1 MHYYVVVILCLP
13 AGISRLTRVCG
24 QVSCSVWHDRNIVVV
39 LLFLFIL
46 ILIYYFT
53 FISQYIRSIVAAIDC
68 ESLHTICRK
77 WTSSSTLAWQKI
89 DQGWIPYSEWC
100 HLEVEWN
107 RIDIPRKKKKSHA
120 SLAQLRN
127 HKAYTTMKYTAKERK
142 RSEGYYYIKRGGH
155 IYPNFGRVYLSI
167 KENHWCT

>member
-39 LLFLFIL
+39 LLLLFIL

-107 RIDIPRKKKKSHA
+107 RIDIGYLERRKKDMHLWPSCAITRHIQRW
-120 SLAQLRN
+120 STQLKR
-127 HKAYTTMKYTAKERK
+127 ERGVK
-142 RSEGYYYIKRGGH
+142 VITISSGEDTFIQILEES
-155 IYPNFGRVYLSI
+155 IYL
-167 KENHWCT
+167 